1 MNNET
6 SYYEMFSLEQQHDR
20 ARVLKRATKVTERGP
35 ARRPDMTQ
43 DVIRPTWLA
52 FLMGWGFIL
61 ACSLVF
67 IGWYDSWTI
76 PRVWVVVAGL
86 TLMLGSFN
94 GVLVLRDSL
103 RKYHDKQIV
112 TREFE
117 LQVADSGRARI
128 LRTDPDNPR
137 RSTISRYQ
145 WAPGKLRA
153 FASSNVN
160 QYGEWVGPDR
170 LVRKHLKGYVT
181 GINDRYQDVVSDFQA
196 DGWIDAD
203 NRWTAKGK
211 AEMARKAYG

>member
-1 MNNET
+1 
-6 SYYEMFSLEQQHDR
+6 MFSLEQQHDR

-128 LRTDPDNPR
+128 LRTDPDNPS
-137 RSTISRYQ
+137 RSTVDRYQ
-145 WAPGKLRA
+145 WQAGKLRE
-153 FASSNVN
+153 FARANVD
-160 QYGEWVGPDR
+160 QTGAWTGPDR
-170 LVRKHLKGYVT
+170 LIRRNIKDYVLDENSRF
-181 GINDRYQDVVSDFQA
+181 GDVVADFEA
-196 DGWIDAD
+196 WGWITVDGQTKY
-203 NRWTAKGK
+203 WTERGK
-211 AEMARKAYG
+211 AEMARKAFG